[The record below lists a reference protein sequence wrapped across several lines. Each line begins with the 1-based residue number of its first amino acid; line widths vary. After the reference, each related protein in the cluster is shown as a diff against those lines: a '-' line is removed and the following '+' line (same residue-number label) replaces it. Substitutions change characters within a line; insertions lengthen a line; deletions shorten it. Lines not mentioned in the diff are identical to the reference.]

1 QMTERG
7 WVHEEQGGLTYHAP
21 DASALLSPEFMEQHC
36 FGAEVTESR
45 ILLRFA
51 PNSARQRIPEI
62 QGEVS
67 LDRGTHR
74 LERLT
79 YDYVSLPLPRAASG
93 HAGGEVSFAV
103 APNGL
108 WLVTEWWIRMPVVTE
123 RSTRF
128 GGSTV
133 SNARVSEIRE
143 QGGRILRIRSGRE
156 VVDVTAPPPG

>member
-1 QMTERG
+1 M
-7 WVHEEQGGLTYHAP
+7 
-21 DASALLSPEFMEQHC
+21 
-36 FGAEVTESR
+36 
-45 ILLRFA
+45 
-51 PNSARQRIPEI
+51 
-62 QGEVS
+62 
-67 LDRGTHR
+67 
-74 LERLT
+74 
-79 YDYVSLPLPRAASG
+79 
-93 HAGGEVSFAV
+93 SFAV

-156 VVDVTAPPPG
+156 VVDLTAPPPG